1 MNTLTVHSRAA
12 RRPADAGRARIT
24 VLAVGGTGES
34 WIDDPRTEVT
44 GMLSHVVAELDDR
57 FAGRWV
63 GYPASYGPVPARD
76 GISFAESVS
85 IGVERLLTAM
95 TEADGPVVLIGYSQG
110 CTVVRRVLGAM
121 DSVVGGPVLAH
132 VLAVGLISDPERPHG
147 TDPALCGSGVAG
159 DGPSVPAGL
168 PLQWISHPQDVI
180 CNASVDSFVRDIADA
195 TAYLALRDLA
205 TWAPRAAGE
214 YLGHRFQNATR
225 TAFGTRQWRRDV
237 DRLRTAGREILGYLP
252 RVRYRGRDYNL
263 RGDRHTA
270 YATEP
275 LARLRHEDYELT
287 GCQVLAQWLQVQAT
301 FALPAEPDR
310 AARAPQS
317 TAVAAAGLES
327 EKYLQAG

>member
-57 FAGRWV
+57 FGSRWV

-76 GISFAESVS
+76 GVSFAESVS
-85 IGVERLLTAM
+85 IGVERLLAAIAD
-95 TEADGPVVLIGYSQG
+95 ADGPVALIGYSQG

-121 DSVVGGPVLAH
+121 TDGPVFAPH

-147 TDPALCGSGVAG
+147 SDPSLCGSGVAG
-159 DGPSVPAGL
+159 DGPSVPDGL
-168 PLQWISHPQDVI
+168 PLHWISHPQDVI

-195 TAYLALRDLA
+195 TAYLTLRDLA

-225 TAFGTRQWRRDV
+225 TAFGSRQWRRDV
-237 DRLRTAGREILGYLP
+237 NRLRTAGREILGYLP
-252 RVRYRGRDYNL
+252 RVQYRGRDYNL
-263 RGDRHTA
+263 RGNRHTA

-287 GCQVLAQWLQVQAT
+287 GCQMLAQWLQVQAT

-310 AARAPQS
+310 GARAPQS
-317 TAVAAAGLES
+317 GAPAAAGLES
-327 EKYLQAG
+327 GKYLQAG

>member
-44 GMLSHVVAELDDR
+44 GMLSHVVAELDAR
-57 FAGRWV
+57 FASRWV

-76 GISFAESVS
+76 GISFAESVA
-85 IGVERLLTAM
+85 IGVERLLTAIA
-95 TEADGPVVLIGYSQG
+95 EADGPVMLIGYSQG

-121 DSVVGGPVLAH
+121 ADGPVLAPH
-132 VLAVGLISDPERPHG
+132 VLAAGLISDPERPHG
-147 TDPALCGSGVAG
+147 SDPALCGSGVAG
-159 DGPSVPAGL
+159 DGPSVPDGV
-168 PLQWISHPQDVI
+168 PLHWISHPQDVI

-225 TAFGTRQWRRDV
+225 TAFGSRQWRRDV

-252 RVRYRGRDYNL
+252 RVQYRGRDYNL
-263 RGDRHTA
+263 RGNRHTA

-287 GCQVLAQWLQVQAT
+287 GCQLLAQWLQVQAT
-301 FALPAEPDR
+301 FALPAEPDSGH
-310 AARAPQS
+310 RAPQS
-317 TAVAAAGLES
+317 GAAAAAGLES
-327 EKYLQAG
+327 GKYLQAG

>member
-1 MNTLTVHSRAA
+1 MTTLTVHSRAA
-12 RRPADAGRARIT
+12 RRSADAGRARIT

-57 FAGRWV
+57 FDSQWV

-85 IGVERLLTAM
+85 IGVERLLAAI
-95 TEADGPVVLIGYSQG
+95 ADAGGPVVLIGYSQG
-110 CTVVRRVLGAM
+110 CTVIRRVLGAM
-121 DSVVGGPVLAH
+121 ADGPVRAPN
-132 VLAVGLISDPERPHG
+132 VLAAGLISDPERPRG
-147 TDPALCGSGVAG
+147 SDPSLCGSGVAG
-159 DGPSVPAGL
+159 DGPAAPDEV

-205 TWAPRAAGE
+205 TWAPRAARE

-225 TAFGTRQWRRDV
+225 TAFGSRQWRRDV

-252 RVRYRGRDYNL
+252 RVRYRGRDFNR

-287 GCQVLAQWLQVQAT
+287 GCQLLAQWLQVQAT
-301 FALPAEPDR
+301 FALPAEADR
-310 AARAPQS
+310 DARAPQRG
-317 TAVAAAGLES
+317 AAAAAGLES

>member
-1 MNTLTVHSRAA
+1 MNPMTVHSRAA

-34 WIDDPRTEVT
+34 WDDDPRTDVT

-57 FAGRWV
+57 FAARWV

-76 GISFAESVS
+76 GISFAESVA
-85 IGVERLLTAM
+85 IGVERLLTAIAA
-95 TEADGPVVLIGYSQG
+95 TEGPVVLIGYSQG

-121 DSVVGGPVLAH
+121 ADGPVLAPH
-132 VLAVGLISDPERPHG
+132 VLAAGLISDPERPQG
-147 TDPALCGSGVAG
+147 SDPALCGSGVAG
-159 DGPSVPAGL
+159 DGPAVPDDV
-168 PLQWISHPQDVI
+168 PLLWISHPQDVI

-225 TAFGTRQWRRDV
+225 TAFGTRQWRRDLN
-237 DRLRTAGREILGYLP
+237 RLRTAGREILGYLP
-252 RVRYRGRDYNL
+252 RVKYRGRDFNL
-263 RGDRHTA
+263 RGNRHTA

-287 GCQVLAQWLQVQAT
+287 GCQMLAQWLQVQAT
-301 FALPAEPDR
+301 FAVAPAPERDDR
-310 AARAPQS
+310 APREGAD
-317 TAVAAAGLES
+317 TGAGLLS
-327 EKYLQAG
+327 GKYLQAG

>member
-12 RRPADAGRARIT
+12 RPPADAGRARIT

-44 GMLSHVVAELDDR
+44 GMLSHVVAELDER
-57 FAGRWV
+57 FGARWV

-76 GISFAESVS
+76 GVSFAESVS
-85 IGVERLLTAM
+85 IGVERLLAAIA
-95 TEADGPVVLIGYSQG
+95 EADGPVVLIGYSQG

-121 DSVVGGPVLAH
+121 ADGPVLAQH
-132 VLAVGLISDPERPHG
+132 VLAAGLISDPERPHG
-147 TDPALCGSGVAG
+147 SDPALCGSGVAG
-159 DGPSVPAGL
+159 DGPSVPDGL

-225 TAFGTRQWRRDV
+225 TAFGSRQWRRDV

-252 RVRYRGRDYNL
+252 RVQYRGRDYNL
-263 RGDRHTA
+263 RGNRHTA

-287 GCQVLAQWLQVQAT
+287 GCQILAQWLQVQAT
-301 FALPAEPDR
+301 FALAAEPDHD
-310 AARAPQS
+310 AGAPRS
-317 TAVAAAGLES
+317 GAAASPGLES
-327 EKYLQAG
+327 GKYLQAG

>member
-1 MNTLTVHSRAA
+1 MNTLTVRSGAA

-24 VLAVGGTGES
+24 VLAIGGTGES

-44 GMLSHVVAELDDR
+44 GMLSHVVAELDER
-57 FAGRWV
+57 FGSRWV
-63 GYPASYGPVPARD
+63 GYPASYGPVPARA
-76 GISFAESVS
+76 GVSFAESVS
-85 IGVERLLTAM
+85 IGVERLLAAIAD
-95 TEADGPVVLIGYSQG
+95 ADGLVVLIGYSQG

-121 DSVVGGPVLAH
+121 ADGPVLAPQ
-132 VLAVGLISDPERPHG
+132 VLAAGLISDPERPHG
-147 TDPALCGSGVAG
+147 SDPALCGSGVAG

-225 TAFGTRQWRRDV
+225 TAFGSRQWRRDV
-237 DRLRTAGREILGYLP
+237 NRLRTAGREILGYLP
-252 RVRYRGRDYNL
+252 RVQYRGRDFNL
-263 RGDRHTA
+263 RGNRHIA

-287 GCQVLAQWLQVQAT
+287 GCQILAQWLQVQAT
-301 FALPAEPDR
+301 FALPAEAGVD
-310 AARAPQS
+310 ARAPQS
-317 TAVAAAGLES
+317 GAATAPGLES
-327 EKYLQAG
+327 VKYLQAG